1 MFLFIIIINIL
12 GVGVAAFIVVR
23 SEKKEKELAA
33 KSKGP
38 EAVTPLSVL
47 QNVGLS
53 LNESGQKILS
63 EEMIPLP
70 PQEDVPQKSIIS
82 VEEEEILDREIE
94 VAAELSTLK
103 EKHERLERLFNEKQ
117 LELEAVDN
125 NLKSEVKNRKEFN
138 RVKDILEKEL
148 RDVRDRSHELSNKTK
163 EAEARSE
170 NLTRRIEQ
178 LEKKLTATEKEL
190 LVKED
195 EVKKLLNDIIQQQ
208 KIIDEANEKI
218 KHKDEKIAVL
228 VDRVTTEGEK
238 TEQAD
243 KAKQDD
249 NPQEQS
255 VQEVQAP
262 GQEPLQE
269 VKAQETM
276 AEGLPKEME
285 TAPLVAE
292 QKEIQEPVVQTQG
305 LQEEASK
312 EELVKEEVP
321 SDTLKKE
328 MPADLEDE
336 AILKDT
342 RNIGIIAHID
352 AGKTTTTERILYY
365 TGTIHKMGTV
375 DQGNAVMDWMEQEQE
390 RGITITSA
398 STTCMWKKKKIN
410 IIDTPG
416 HVDFTVEVE
425 RSLKVLDGA
434 VVVLCATSGVQAQTE
449 TVWRQADRYG
459 VPRIFFINKID
470 RLGSDFD
477 NVVGQLH
484 DRLGANA
491 APIQFPDGTENDFKG
506 IVDVVNQQYIFY
518 LDETGMKLERKEI
531 PDALKEKAKEYRQK
545 LLERLS
551 DADEELMDMFLSK
564 KEISPE
570 KIQAVIRKGVI
581 NNTFYPVLVGTA
593 LRNRGVQLVLDAVV
607 DYLPSPLDV
616 PPIKG
621 KNPRT
626 NQEET
631 RKTSFK
637 EPLCALVFKTAND
650 PYVGKLYYTRI
661 YSGAIASGDSIYN
674 ATRQKK
680 ERISKIVVMH
690 SNKQEIVTKAAAGDI
705 IALIGL
711 KETKSGDTI
720 CDKDAEIIV
729 ESMKIPVPVVS
740 MSLEPKTKG
749 DQDKMGE
756 VLHKFLDEDPSLQS
770 RYDHETS
777 QTILSGMGELHLEI
791 IIDRMKREHNLETII
806 GRPQVAYRETLT
818 QKAENIVGKFI
829 SQSGGRGQYGHCVI
843 NVEPASEPGKGIEF
857 IDQIKGGA
865 IPREYIPAIKK
876 GIIVQAETGILGG
889 YPITDFVVTLVDGSY
904 HEVDSSEIAFILAA
918 KAALKEALAQ
928 GKCVFLEPIMELEC
942 AMPEEFNG
950 AVIGDLNTRRA
961 RIVDLGVIGKLK
973 TAKCEVPLSEMF
985 NYANALRSLTQGR
998 ASFSMEPAF
1007 YAEVPHY
1014 IAEKIIK
1021 EREETKKK

>member
-1 MFLFIIIINIL
+1 MFLFIIIINII
-12 GVGVAAFIVVR
+12 GVGVAAFIVVS
-23 SEKKEKELAA
+23 SEKKEKELALG
-33 KSKGP
+33 SKEP

-53 LNESGQKILS
+53 LKGSDQKILP

-365 TGTIHKMGTV
+365 TGTIHKMGII
-375 DQGNAVMDWMEQEQE
+375 DDGNTAMDWMPQEQE
-390 RGITITSA
+390 RGITITAA
-398 STTCMWKKKKIN
+398 STTCFWKDKRIN
-410 IIDTPG
+410 LIDTPG

-434 VVVLCATSGVQAQTE
+434 VVVLCATSGVQSQTE
-449 TVWRQADRYG
+449 TVWRQADRYH
-459 VPRIFFINKID
+459 VPRLAFINKLD
-470 RLGSDFD
+470 RLGASFER
-477 NVVGQLH
+477 VLGEIH

-491 APIQFPDGTENDFKG
+491 AAIQLPDASEEKFKG
-506 IVDVVNQQYIFY
+506 IIDLI
-518 LDETGMKLERKEI
+518 ERKYHVYMDDEGSVI
-531 PDALKEKAKEYRQK
+531 DVLEVPEHLKEKVEEFRATMI
-545 LLERLS
+545 ERL
-551 DADEELMDMFLSK
+551 ADGDDEIMEKFFEEREIPIKDLKAAIRRAVCKNAFL
-564 KEISPE
+564 
-570 KIQAVIRKGVI
+570 
-581 NNTFYPVLVGTA
+581 PVLCGTA
-593 LRNRGVQLVLDAVV
+593 LRNKGVQLVLDAIC

-616 PPIKG
+616 PAVPGID
-621 KNPRT
+621 PST
-626 NQEET
+626 EEQ
-631 RKTSFK
+631 KAYEVK
-637 EPLCALVFKTAND
+637 DDAPLSALVFKVATD
-650 PYVGKLYYTRI
+650 PYVGKLFYTRI
-661 YSGAIASGDSIYN
+661 YSGTITAGDQVYN
-674 ATRQKK
+674 SSEKKK
-680 ERISKIVVMH
+680 ERISKIVIMH
-690 SNKQEIVTKAAAGDI
+690 SNKQEIVTKASAGEIVD
-705 IALIGL
+705 LVGL
-711 KETKSGDTI
+711 KETKSGNTL
-720 CDKDAEIIV
+720 CDFDHKILLEN
-729 ESMKIPVPVVS
+729 MKIPEPVVS
-740 MSLEPKTKG
+740 MS
-749 DQDKMGE
+749 
-756 VLHKFLDEDPSLQS
+756 
-770 RYDHETS
+770 R
-777 QTILSGMGELHLEI
+777 
-791 IIDRMKREHNLETII
+791 
-806 GRPQVAYRETLT
+806 
-818 QKAENIVGKFI
+818 
-829 SQSGGRGQYGHCVI
+829 
-843 NVEPASEPGKGIEF
+843 SE
-857 IDQIKGGA
+857 
-865 IPREYIPAIKK
+865 
-876 GIIVQAETGILGG
+876 
-889 YPITDFVVTLVDGSY
+889 
-904 HEVDSSEIAFILAA
+904 
-918 KAALKEALAQ
+918 
-928 GKCVFLEPIMELEC
+928 
-942 AMPEEFNG
+942 
-950 AVIGDLNTRRA
+950 
-961 RIVDLGVIGKLK
+961 
-973 TAKCEVPLSEMF
+973 
-985 NYANALRSLTQGR
+985 
-998 ASFSMEPAF
+998 
-1007 YAEVPHY
+1007 
-1014 IAEKIIK
+1014 
-1021 EREETKKK
+1021 ER